1 MVNIIAFGISITML
15 SVIGVILNGICI
27 CILRKSKS
35 LKARGSS
42 LLILNLL
49 FLHFGQS
56 MVVLPIW
63 LLDKLE
69 ISNSV
74 VAKNV
79 GTAWLFTYILSF
91 YGTTLSVFFISLDR
105 FLATYLLN
113 RYKILVTIKRIKIAI
128 LSLWMYVVALS
139 CIPFIPE
146 IKRGISH
153 NSNETLYKPQKLF
166 YIPQKPWVVFMLSF
180 NAALPY
186 ILILMCYIY
195 IASKLNKMK
204 LLTVKNDINDSSSI
218 NSITRINS
226 NKNVI
231 RKGFQRDK
239 YVTQLSLA
247 LAIAYGIFWSPS
259 VFYYITVNTCS
270 SCFPKDW
277 DSSNVRQHVK
287 FIAKFCAF
295 MDTIA
300 APLIY
305 CFSQT
310 GFRIQLRR
318 FKSIV
323 THREYSSNT
332 VEDTKK
338 VSWCCLYLEWSTLHK
353 VVLLVFFS
361 EFAQPFFSFLTKLL
375 IWNRESGLTKLDL
388 TELDWGAYLYSAI
401 ELLLHVTN
409 QCLPASWDHIWSCQK
424 CRKMG
429 LKCSI

>member
-1 MVNIIAFGISITML
+1 M
-15 SVIGVILNGICI
+15 
-27 CILRKSKS
+27 K
-35 LKARGSS
+35 
-42 LLILNLL
+42 
-49 FLHFGQS
+49 H
-56 MVVLPIW
+56 
-63 LLDKLE
+63 
-69 ISNSV
+69 
-74 VAKNV
+74 
-79 GTAWLFTYILSF
+79 
-91 YGTTLSVFFISLDR
+91 
-105 FLATYLLN
+105 
-113 RYKILVTIKRIKIAI
+113 
-128 LSLWMYVVALS
+128 
-139 CIPFIPE
+139 
-146 IKRGISH
+146 
-153 NSNETLYKPQKLF
+153 YKPQKLF

-226 NKNVI
+226 NKNFI
-231 RKGFQRDK
+231 RKGFHRDK

-259 VFYYITVNTCS
+259 VFYYITLNTCS

-323 THREYSSNT
+323 THREYFSYT
-332 VEDTKK
+332 VEDTKE
-338 VSWCCLYLEWSTLHK
+338 VS
-353 VVLLVFFS
+353 
-361 EFAQPFFSFLTKLL
+361 
-375 IWNRESGLTKLDL
+375 
-388 TELDWGAYLYSAI
+388 
-401 ELLLHVTN
+401 
-409 QCLPASWDHIWSCQK
+409 
-424 CRKMG
+424 
-429 LKCSI
+429 